1 MKKTIR
7 LALVASLAGLPAAFA
22 AQATAAEV
30 APGALMLT
38 VEDGTAEDLP
48 VEVPPGYD
56 ATGTCSQGLPG
67 TVTLPDGEQRR
78 VMVSAA
84 HCLKGTEGVEG
95 DVASL
100 YVPMEEGNRLIALPD
115 RGEKA
120 TFTEGD
126 HPLDPDYWF
135 DTTPDWATADLAPD
149 AEMTRVADS
158 VDQYGR
164 RHGDPVVL
172 TGVRDYR
179 TLSEGEMTFDNLG
192 QPICK
197 DGQTTVRTC
206 GVQLLRTRNG
216 VWFAGLALPGDS
228 GGVNFDPVTG
238 EAVGVT
244 STAGWGL
251 FGRAQPIDVALEE
264 AYDIPDGQ
272 VNEYFTLPESTQAHT
287 PMLTFSEDQ
296 SLQEQW
302 WEENYPEAV
311 IEPEPPQKME
321 EAHQVAYTNWS
332 AGVGEV
338 TLQTQDALNL
348 LSEDPTQAGTVVN
361 NAVDTIEYVGTLVED
376 TAQAYGSAV
385 ENLLSAEDD
394 ADNGEASQEAGL

>member
-164 RHGDPVVL
+164 RHGEPVVL

-179 TLSEGEMTFDNLG
+179 DLEEGEVSFDNLG

-197 DGQTTVRTC
+197 DGATSGRTC
-206 GVQLLRTRNG
+206 GIQFMRTRNTLWSTNVG
-216 VWFAGLALPGDS
+216 LPGDS
-228 GGVNFDPVTG
+228 GGVNFDPTTG
-238 EAVGVT
+238 EALGA
-244 STAGWGL
+244 STQSLLGL
-251 FGRAQPIDVALEE
+251 MMATQPFDVALEE

-272 VNEYFTLPESTQAHT
+272 VNERFSLPESTEAHD
-287 PMLTFSEDQ
+287 PMLTTTEYGQRVGDWAQQEMPEQTQQPAEPLTVEDA
-296 SLQEQW
+296 E
-302 WEENYPEAV
+302 
-311 IEPEPPQKME
+311 
-321 EAHQVAYTNWS
+321 QVALGNTMY
-332 AGVGEV
+332 AVGE
-338 TLQTQDALNL
+338 LRGQAQDAANILTQD
-348 LSEDPTQAGTVVN
+348 PTRVDAVAE
-361 NAVDTIEYVGTLVED
+361 NAATGAEILGGLAQE
-376 TAQAYGSAV
+376 TAQAYDEALA
-385 ENLLSAEDD
+385 NLVF
-394 ADNGEASQEAGL
+394 GEEEE